1 MVIKGWRKVNLLWF
15 SAKFFCLARIGF
27 LYFLWL
33 QADTSGQKIKIKQ
46 MTFSV
51 YAFSTTAV
59 LIEGPVNKQTNNH
72 AERAKTRFKN
82 PNWSP
87 GEKPTSLQFTKGR
100 HGQVNSGLHKTNPWA
115 RGKVVNLNHGPTDFK
130 SRALRVRY
138 RTLNFLHGQNV
149 GEKEKAGSQWHNLK
163 LTYLCFLPGFVI
175 FPVLLFFIFF
185 SFRLTQLGRTQ
196 SGFIQWISCVV
207 AAESEAVCSAGM
219 FMIETS
225 WR

>member
-59 LIEGPVNKQTNNH
+59 LIEGPVNKQRNKETNNH

-82 PNWSP
+82 PNCSP
-87 GEKPTSLQFTKGR
+87 GEKPTSLQFTKVW
-100 HGQVNSGLHKTNPWA
+100 HGQVNSGLPKTNPA

-130 SRALRVRY
+130 SRALGVGY

-149 GEKEKAGSQWHNLK
+149 RGKGKSR
-163 LTYLCFLPGFVI
+163 
-175 FPVLLFFIFF
+175 F
-185 SFRLTQLGRTQ
+185 SVT
-196 SGFIQWISCVV
+196 
-207 AAESEAVCSAGM
+207 
-219 FMIETS
+219 
-225 WR
+225 